1 MAKRL
6 LWTLREGRYL
16 TGETWDQFKGRVID
30 VGHTPDAALARL
42 IRRYLTHGFD
52 DGEPETKDPENKL

>member
-16 TGETWDQFKGRVID
+16 DGGTWDRFKAAVLAAGQS
-30 VGHTPDAALARL
+30 PDAALARL
-42 IRRYLTHGFD
+42 ISRYLTHGFD
-52 DGEPETKDPENKL
+52 DGQPEGRETENQQ

>member
-16 TGETWDQFKGRVID
+16 TGETWDQFEARVIEA
-30 VGHTPDAALARL
+30 GQSPDAALARL
-42 IRRYLTHGFD
+42 IRRYLSRGFD
-52 DGEPETKDPENKL
+52 DGEPERKDPENKL